1 MWKSISGEPF
11 ATDRNSGHEIG
22 KAAPGCPCNCGA
34 SPAQPAARR
43 LTETPT
49 QGATMTGL
57 RGSAHHTLATPTRL
71 AVRPITLALGALLV
85 TAVLAVAIVLA
96 TSGGSDQAGAT
107 KSDSVA
113 PSTPLPPSAAQHHQP
128 PGVNGPGARP

>member
-1 MWKSISGEPF
+1 
-11 ATDRNSGHEIG
+11 
-22 KAAPGCPCNCGA
+22 
-34 SPAQPAARR
+34 
-43 LTETPT
+43 
-49 QGATMTGL
+49 MTGL

-113 PSTPLPPSAAQHHQP
+113 PSTPLPPSAAQRHQP
-128 PGVNGPGARP
+128 PGVNGPGARPQPPPVGPTGSGPPTGGPDQLCGGALPSPQCFSAG